1 MAAACCCLLLPAAPH
16 PLLAGQAFSD
26 AELTSP
32 RFSVA
37 AGHTWSAVNGNAR
50 RWMLAAHGLGLQGRY
65 SLAR

>member
-1 MAAACCCLLLPAAPH
+1 MAAACCCLLPPPPLP
-16 PLLAGQAFSD
+16 AGQAFSD
-26 AELTSP
+26 AELISP